1 MRFYCFVASVIALT
15 GLADAYNLAQ
25 TDARP
30 EEAIFEDTLAETYVE
45 QDGTAAA
52 DPAPT
57 AGATPTNPAGNRSA
71 AGADPAPAAG
81 ADPAPAA
88 GAGAAAADPAPAAGA
103 GDGTAAAG
111 DGTAA
116 AGDGSGDKVVE

>member
-30 EEAIFEDTLAETYVE
+30 EEAIFEDTLAETYVD

-52 DPAPT
+52 DPAPA
-57 AGATPTNPAGNRSA
+57 AGAAADGTKAAGDGSA
-71 AGADPAPAAG
+71 AGANPAPAAG
-81 ADPAPAA
+81 AA
-88 GAGAAAADPAPAAGA
+88 A

-116 AGDGSGDKVVE
+116 AGYDA

>member
-30 EEAIFEDTLAETYVE
+30 EEAIFEDTLAETYVD

-52 DPAPT
+52 DPAPA
-57 AGATPTNPAGNRSA
+57 AGAADGTKAAGDGSA
-71 AGADPAPAAG
+71 AGANPAPAAG
-81 ADPAPAA
+81 AA
-88 GAGAAAADPAPAAGA
+88 A

-116 AGDGSGDKVVE
+116 AGYDA

>member
-30 EEAIFEDTLAETYVE
+30 EEAIFEDTLAETYVD

-52 DPAPT
+52 DPAP
-57 AGATPTNPAGNRSA
+57 A
-71 AGADPAPAAG
+71 AGAA
-81 ADPAPAA
+81 
-88 GAGAAAADPAPAAGA
+88 A

-116 AGDGSGDKVVE
+116 AGYDA

>member
-52 DPAPT
+52 DPAP
-57 AGATPTNPAGNRSA
+57 A
-71 AGADPAPAAG
+71 AGAAN
-81 ADPAPAA
+81 PAPAA
-88 GAGAAAADPAPAAGA
+88 GAGAGDGTAAAGDGSAASANPAPAAGAAA